1 MPCLSFY
8 EERLT
13 VVEDVGIVM
22 KSFSMFGKLHEDFV
36 SLHQIEEIF
45 INDVVNGV
53 RIMTFVFFFEIQVWE
68 TILKVFFKW
77 ITILK
82 FFLFCT
88 QQNCLSRNYW
98 PRWNKFP
105 LHIIPFQYI
114 EISGK
119 MLIFI
124 YKSFIEFCESTFF

>member
-1 MPCLSFY
+1 
-8 EERLT
+8 
-13 VVEDVGIVM
+13 
-22 KSFSMFGKLHEDFV
+22 MFIFLWRKADSCGRCWYCDEIIQHVWKIAWRFRHVTPDRGNIYKWRGQWGAYNDFC
-36 SLHQIEEIF
+36 I
-45 INDVVNGV
+45 
-53 RIMTFVFFFEIQVWE
+53 FFEIQVWE

-77 ITILK
+77 ITILM